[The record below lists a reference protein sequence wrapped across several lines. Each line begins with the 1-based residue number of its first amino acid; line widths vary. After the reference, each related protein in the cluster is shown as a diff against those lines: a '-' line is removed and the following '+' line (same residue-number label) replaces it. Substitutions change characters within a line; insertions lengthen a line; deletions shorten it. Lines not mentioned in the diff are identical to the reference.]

1 MKKNFPEKRSNR
13 SDKKPLSSGKNRRR
27 APAKPEREGTRLNKY
42 LAHAGIASRR
52 EADKLIAAGL
62 VQVNGEVVTEMGHKV
77 LPTDEIKFNKSVI
90 KSEKKVYLVLNK
102 PKGFITTVDDPK
114 ARKTVMDLIGGA
126 VKERIY
132 PVGRLDRQTSGVLLF
147 TNDGELAKKLTHP
160 AHGARKIYHVTLDK
174 NLELKDFH
182 TIEKGLTLEDGEI
195 KVDEI
200 SFIDGKSRNH
210 VGVVLHSGKNR
221 IIRRLFGH
229 LDYEVIKLDR
239 VLFAGISKKGIPRG
253 QWRKL
258 DDKET
263 GMLKMH

>member
-1 MKKNFPEKRSNR
+1 MKKNFPEKQPNR
-13 SDKKPLSSGKNRRR
+13 AGKKPVGPSKSRRR
-27 APAKPEREGTRLNKY
+27 NPAAKGREGTRLNKY

-52 EADKLIAAGL
+52 EADKLIASGL
-62 VQVNGEVVTEMGHKV
+62 VQINGEIVTEMGHMV
-77 LPTDEIKFNKSVI
+77 QPTDEVKFNNSAI
-90 KSEKKVYLVLNK
+90 KSEKKVYIALNK
-102 PKGFITTVDDPK
+102 PKGFISTVDDPK
-114 ARKTVMDLIGGA
+114 ARKTVMDLVGNA

-132 PVGRLDRQTSGVLLF
+132 PVGRLDRQTTGMLLF

-160 AHGARKIYHVTLDK
+160 SYGARKIYHVTLDK

-182 TIEKGLTLEDGEI
+182 AIERGLSLEDGDI

-221 IIRRLFGH
+221 IVRRIFGH
-229 LDYEVIKLDR
+229 LDYEVLKLDR

-258 DDKET
+258 DEKEV